1 MDFDFSED
9 QQALRDAV
17 RKWVDKAY
25 DFESRR
31 KAVAA
36 GGFSRDTW
44 NQLAELGLT
53 GLAVPEA
60 QGGMGLGPMDAM
72 VVLEEAGRGMV
83 LEPLVQAII
92 AGVVLSTYAP
102 EAMQAATLPKVASG
116 EALIV
121 LAHQERKARYNLNQV
136 EAKAAKAGD
145 GWTVTGQKGVVPVAD
160 KADAFIVPAIAD
172 GKTALFLV
180 ERSAKGVSTT
190 GYVTQDGSRAG
201 DLKLDGAAAT
211 LITAD
216 GAAALQHAV
225 DVGIA
230 GVSAQA
236 VGAMEKFLGM
246 TAEYLNQR
254 KQFGVVLSTFQGLRF
269 RMAEMKMA
277 LELGRSMSY
286 YGSLKMTVPAA
297 DRTVALARTKVQIGN
312 SLRFLGQNAVQLHG
326 GIGIT
331 DEYVG
336 SHYFKYLTQ
345 IEMQFGDTNYNL
357 GVVSAGMKD
366 FVGVAD

>member
-31 KAVAA
+31 KAVTA

-53 GLAVPEA
+53 GLAVPAEH
-60 QGGMGLGPMDAM
+60 GGMGMGPIDAM

-92 AGVVLSTYAP
+92 SGVVLSAYAP
-102 EAMQAATLPKVASG
+102 EAVQAANLPKVASG

-121 LAHQERKARYNLNQV
+121 LAHHERRARYDLSRV
-136 EAKAAKAGD
+136 EASAAKAGD
-145 GWTVTGQKGVVPVAD
+145 GWTVSGKKVVVPAAD
-160 KADAFIVPAIAD
+160 QADAFIVPAVAD
-172 GKTALFLV
+172 GKVALFLV
-180 ERSAKGVSTT
+180 ERTAAGVATT

-201 DLKLDGAAAT
+201 DVTLSGAAAT
-211 LITAD
+211 LITDD

-236 VGAMEKFLGM
+236 VGAMDKFIVM

-254 KQFGVVLSTFQGLRF
+254 KQFGVALSTFQGLRF

-286 YGSLKMTVPAA
+286 YGSLKMGLPAA
-297 DRTVALARTKVQIGN
+297 DRTAALARTKVQIGN

-357 GVVSAGMKD
+357 GVVSANMKD
-366 FVGVAD
+366 LISVAD

>member
-17 RKWVDKAY
+17 RKWVDKSY
-25 DFESRR
+25 DFEARR

-44 NQLAELGLT
+44 NQLADLGLT

-60 QGGMGLGPMDAM
+60 QGGMGLGPVDAM

-92 AGVVLSTYAP
+92 SGVVLSSYAP
-102 EAMQAATLPKVASG
+102 EALQKAWLPKVASG
-116 EALIV
+116 SALIV
-121 LAHQERKARYNLNQV
+121 LAYQERKARYDLTKV
-136 EAKAAKAGD
+136 DAKATKAGD
-145 GWTVTGQKGVVPVAD
+145 AWTITGVKNVVPAGD
-160 KADAFIVPAIAD
+160 QADAYIVPAVAD
-172 GKTALFLV
+172 GKVALFLV
-180 ERSAKGVSTT
+180 ERSAKGVETR
-190 GYVTQDGSRAG
+190 GYLTQDGSRAG
-201 DLKLDGAAAT
+201 DVSLADTPAT

-216 GAAALQHAV
+216 GAVALQHAV

-236 VGAMEKFLGM
+236 VGAMDKFLGL

-254 KQFGVVLSTFQGLRF
+254 KQFGVVLSTFQALRH
-269 RMAEMKMA
+269 RMAEMKMS

-286 YGSLKMTVPAA
+286 YGALKLTSPADA
-297 DRTVALARTKVQIGN
+297 RTPALARTKVQIGN
-312 SLRFLGQNAVQLHG
+312 SLRHLGQNAVQLHG

-345 IEMQFGDTNYNL
+345 IELLFGDTMYNL
-357 GVVSAGMKD
+357 GVVSANMQD
-366 FVGVAD
+366 YVSVAD

>member
-60 QGGMGLGPMDAM
+60 QGGMGLGPIDAM

-92 AGVVLSTYAP
+92 SGVVLSNYAP
-102 EAMQAATLPKVASG
+102 EAVQGAWLPKVASG

-121 LAHQERKARYNLNQV
+121 LAYQERKARYDLNKV
-136 EAKAAKAGD
+136 EAKATQAGD
-145 GWTVTGQKGVVPVAD
+145 AWTVTGEKGVVPAAD
-160 KADAFIVPAIAD
+160 QADAFIVPAVAD

-180 ERSAKGVSTT
+180 ERSAQGVATT

-201 DLKLDGAAAT
+201 SLTLNGAAAT

-236 VGAMEKFLGM
+236 VGAMDKFLVM

-254 KQFGVVLSTFQGLRF
+254 KQFCVALSTFQGLRF

-286 YGSLKMTVPAA
+286 YGTLKLTQPAEQ
-297 DRTVALARTKVQIGN
+297 RKVALARTKVQIGN
-312 SLRFLGQNAVQLHG
+312 STRFLGQNAVQLHG

-345 IEMQFGDTNYNL
+345 IDMTFGDTLHNL
-357 GVVSAGMKD
+357 GVVSENMKD
-366 FVGVAD
+366 TASVAE